1 MKFHFIKNIILLSI
15 LVTLFSRCT
24 EAYPL
29 ITNRYEEVLVVEAN
43 LTNELK
49 RHEIMLTKS
58 AKFEDE
64 SYLTENG
71 AEVFITDDAGNQY
84 NFSQDSD
91 KYVSDVEFQAV
102 PNIKYQLHI
111 KTQNGGSFE
120 SSPEA
125 LTTVTPIQSV
135 AASVTEKDG
144 VNGVGIRV
152 KSFDS
157 GSTSNYYRFEY
168 EETYKVIAPKWRPIK
183 IEWNS
188 ATQAPDFVP
197 NSPDTKTCY
206 GFKKNVEILLES
218 TNNLKEDRID
228 YLIRFINSKDYII
241 TNRYSILVKQYIE
254 SKAAYDYYNTLKK
267 TAASGGTIVSPTQPG
282 FLLGNLKSVNS
293 NSKIAG
299 YFDVCS
305 VSTER
310 IYFNYEDLF
319 PGKFPPPYVV
329 DCNEFCYSSVEEF
342 VPVPCTNWGHY
353 AEDLS
358 RGKIAYYS
366 GTGSSGGFTYWVD
379 APCGDC
385 TTIASNIKP
394 PFWVDN

>member
-1 MKFHFIKNIILLSI
+1 MKLYIVKNTILLI
-15 LVTLFSRCT
+15 LLAALINGCT

-29 ITNRYEEVLVVEAN
+29 VTNRFEEVLIVEAN
-43 LTNELK
+43 ITNELK
-49 RHEIMLTKS
+49 KQEIKLTKS

-64 SYLTENG
+64 GYLSETG
-71 AEVFITDDAGNQY
+71 AEVFITDDAGNKY
-84 NFSQDSD
+84 SFAEDSE
-91 KYVSDVEFQAV
+91 KYISDIEFQAV
-102 PNIKYQLHI
+102 PNTKYQLHI
-111 KTQNGGSFE
+111 NTKDGRSFE
-120 SSPEA
+120 SSPEI

-135 AASVTEKDG
+135 VAAVEEKDG

-152 KSFDS
+152 HSFDPND
-157 GSTSNYYRFEY
+157 TSIYYRYEY

-183 IEWNS
+183 IEWVSSTNS
-188 ATQAPDFVP
+188 PVFVP

-206 GFKKNVEILLES
+206 GSKKSIELMLQS
-218 TNNLKEDRID
+218 TNNLKEDRVD
-228 YLIRFINSKDYII
+228 YLIRFISDQDYII
-241 TNRYSILVKQYIE
+241 TTRYSILVRQYVE
-254 SKAAYDYYNTLKK
+254 SLAAYNYYNTLKK

-282 FLLGNLKSVNS
+282 FLFGNLRAING
-293 NSKIAG
+293 NSKISG

-319 PGKFPPPYVV
+319 PGKFPPPYIIE
-329 DCNEFCYSSVEEF
+329 CKEFCYSTNDNL
-342 VPVPCTNWGHY
+342 VPEPCSHWGHY

-358 RGKIAYYS
+358 LEKIAYYS
-366 GTGSSGGFTYWVD
+366 GTGTGSFTYWVD